1 MAAAMIAALTLA
13 ACGSSGSIDT
23 TGATADDYTPE
34 QQEVIEAATN
44 YRDAIVNGDPKAAC
58 QFTSADKRLELAKE
72 LDEAGSVSKLCIK
85 SLGKE
90 IKAQQKAAGG
100 EFTIGGVKILGRTE
114 AEVDLSVGDLTGTW
128 FMALDNDGWRFDGGA
143 LGPASDASEDE

>member
-1 MAAAMIAALTLA
+1 MAAAMIASLTLA
-13 ACGSSGSIDT
+13 ACGSSGSTDT
-23 TGATADDYTPE
+23 TGDGYTPE
-34 QQEVIEAATN
+34 QQEVVEAATN

-90 IKAQQKAAGG
+90 IKAQQKAAEG
-100 EFTIGGVKILGRTE
+100 EFTIGAVEILGRTE
-114 AEVDLSVGDLTGTW
+114 AEVDVSVGDLTGTW

-143 LGPASDASEDE
+143 LGPASGASEDE